1 MTATRIAA
9 TERAAA
15 RNETPVTLVWID
27 TDDALIVR
35 WDGSATIERVTSDV
49 PPRHRSTGHVRHDPE
64 VRHGGGG
71 PPTDRLERDRK
82 RRLERFIEQVAT
94 RVPPAEAVH
103 IVGPGVV
110 RKRLGRVLRAE
121 DRRLG
126 RDRTVDSGAAA
137 QLTERQL
144 VADIRTLS
152 GDPAPRMSDRDAP
165 R

>member
-1 MTATRIAA
+1 MTTTRIAA

-27 TDDALIVR
+27 SDDALIVR
-35 WDGSATIERVTSDV
+35 WNGSATIERVTSDV
-49 PPRHRSTGHVRHDPE
+49 PPRHRSTGHVRHDPG

-71 PPTDRLERDRK
+71 VPTDRLERDRK
-82 RRLERFIEQVAT
+82 RHLDRFIEQVAL

-126 RDRTVDSGAAA
+126 RDRVVDSGAAT

-152 GDPAPRMSDRDAP
+152 GDPAPRSDGPDVP